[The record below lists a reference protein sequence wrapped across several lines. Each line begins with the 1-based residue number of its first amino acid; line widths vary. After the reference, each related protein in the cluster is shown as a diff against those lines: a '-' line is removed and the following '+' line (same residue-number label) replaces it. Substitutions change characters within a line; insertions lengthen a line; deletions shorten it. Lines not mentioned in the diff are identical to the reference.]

1 VNPTN
6 PNTPSTPRTPDTN
19 RPEPPQPPDQ
29 SNLPP
34 RNRRGTADVPG
45 QAGNSSPSAGRPGA
59 TESQTGDR
67 RGPAVG
73 YNQEPEREEDEG
85 GVS

>member
-1 VNPTN
+1 VNPTTPTNPTN
-6 PNTPSTPRTPDTN
+6 PNPGRQ
-19 RPEPPQPPDQ
+19 EPQQPPDQ
-29 SNLPP
+29 SNLPN

-45 QAGNSSPSAGRPGA
+45 QADTERPGA
-59 TESQTGDR
+59 TESETGDR

-73 YNQEPEREEDEG
+73 YNQEPRRDEDEG